1 MTNPELAKMPPMMS
15 LREFAGV
22 MESLGSYLFRHLGI
36 PDATLGDDAIARMY
50 LDYSGAEQPASPA
63 PQQMAVVIWKDKHAD
78 TTAHLFTDRT
88 AAETWARAKG
98 HEYDR
103 HGEYSEQSYSDG
115 SLGIYYGESDSL
127 TVSDVV
133 PDKDLS
139 EAA

>member
-1 MTNPELAKMPPMMS
+1 MINPELAKMPPMMT

-36 PDATLGDDAIARMY
+36 ADATVSDAAIARMY
-50 LDYSGAEQPASPA
+50 LDYSGAEPA
-63 PQQMAVVIWKDKHAD
+63 PPQPMAVVIWKDKHAD
-78 TTAHLFTDRT
+78 TTAHLFTDRV

-98 HEYDR
+98 HEFDR
-103 HGEYSEQSYSDG
+103 RGEYSEQQYSDG